1 MARPIWSG
9 SISFGLVNVPVKLYG
24 AVRQREVRFHML
36 HEQDGARIN
45 LKRFCAAEDKEVP
58 YEEIVKGHEV
68 GRHRYV
74 TVTKEELEA
83 LDPKATRTIEI
94 EDFVDLDAIDPVYF
108 ESTYYLVPDRGAARA
123 YSLLLR
129 AMEQSGKVGVAR
141 FVMRTKEYLCAVRPM
156 GDALAISTMNYADE
170 IVSQEE
176 LGLDELRLEKP
187 KEKELGMAEQLVE
200 SLSAAW
206 EPDRY
211 HDTYREKVE
220 ELLRRKAE
228 GEEVVAAPAEE
239 ERPAKVVNLIDALE
253 RSLGAAKDRPKAG
266 ERRHPAAAAA
276 RERRPKRARRTS
288 RAKKAKKAKS

>member
-36 HEQDGARIN
+36 HEKDGARIN

-276 RERRPKRARRTS
+276 REHKPKRARRTS
-288 RAKKAKKAKS
+288 RAKKAKS